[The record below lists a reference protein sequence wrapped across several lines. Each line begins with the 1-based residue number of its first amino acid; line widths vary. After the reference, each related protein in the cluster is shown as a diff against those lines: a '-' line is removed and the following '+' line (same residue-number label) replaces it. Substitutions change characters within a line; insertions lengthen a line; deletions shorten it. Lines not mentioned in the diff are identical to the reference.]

1 LRLSGKEQDPFF
13 CLYEERSYLN
23 IVCIVNRVSVVSPE
37 VLYLPEDFYSLDLL
51 VVPLWGLY
59 ANMIA
64 QLISQVSSHFIIH
77 YHRRIVSEA
86 RVQRGHQNHLG
97 GLPSASI
104 QGQQKGVVSRVS
116 VEVSPGSHDS
126 IDDTTPQKVRLHR
139 HQFGRPHRGE
149 TEKLIVRPW
158 VDKLLLVGTFC
169 LILSVIIGC
178 SVPSFSLDIRG
189 IIGVA
194 VESGQNF
201 EDATTYHSV
210 FTVIQLLLEE
220 ARFLDTIGDY
230 IGLGTLSMVFVFTV
244 LLIPIIQCLA
254 LLRLWFSPATRE
266 EMKRMSVFVE
276 ILQAWQYAEVY
287 LIAIFVASW

>member
-1 LRLSGKEQDPFF
+1 
-13 CLYEERSYLN
+13 
-23 IVCIVNRVSVVSPE
+23 VNRVSVVSPE

-64 QLISQVSSHFIIH
+64 QLMSQVSSHFIIH

-86 RVQRGHQNHLG
+86 RVQRGPQNHLG
-97 GLPSASI
+97 GSPIASI
-104 QGQQKGVVSRVS
+104 QGQQKGVTSRVS
-116 VEVSPGSHDS
+116 VEVSPGSHES
-126 IDDTTPQKVRLHR
+126 IDDTTLQKVRLHR

-178 SVPSFSLDIRG
+178 SVPSFSLEILG

-201 EDATTYHSV
+201 EDATTQHSV
-210 FTVIQLLLEE
+210 FTVIKLLFEE
-220 ARFLDTIGDY
+220 AQFLGTVGDY
-230 IGLGTLSMVFVFTV
+230 IGLGTLAMVFVFTV
-244 LLIPIIQCLA
+244 LLVPIIQCLA

-266 EMKRMSVFVE
+266 EMQRMSVIVE